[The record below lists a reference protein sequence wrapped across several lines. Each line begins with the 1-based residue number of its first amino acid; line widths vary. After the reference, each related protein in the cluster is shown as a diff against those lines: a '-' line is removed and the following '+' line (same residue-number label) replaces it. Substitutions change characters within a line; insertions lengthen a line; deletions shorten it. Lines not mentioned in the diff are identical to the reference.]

1 MRRIAVL
8 ASGGLDSAVQLA
20 DLARENTVFPVYV
33 AAGLAWEAREQAA
46 LRAYLDA
53 VACDNLK
60 PLTVLDMPSRGLY
73 GGEHWSVSGNAPA
86 YEAPDETVY
95 IPGRNVLLI
104 GVTAVWCALNNVDA
118 VAIGSLDGN
127 PFPDATPA
135 FFQDYGRLLST
146 ALDHPLQVI
155 APYRRLHKPQI
166 IAQFPDLPLH
176 VTLTC
181 MAPVERDGVTLHCG
195 ACNKCRERREAF
207 AAAGVADLTSYLSS

>member
-8 ASGGLDSAVQLA
+8 ASGGLDSAVLLA
-20 DLARENTVFPVYV
+20 DLARADTVFPVYV
-33 AAGLAWEAREQAA
+33 AAGLAWEAREQDA

-86 YEAPDETVY
+86 YDAPDETVY

-104 GVTAVWCALNNVDA
+104 GVAAVWGALNGVEA
-118 VAIGSLDGN
+118 IAIGSLEGN

-135 FFQDYGRLLST
+135 FFQDYGRLLSA
-146 ALDHPLQVI
+146 ALDHHLTVL
-155 APYRRLHKPQI
+155 APYRQQHKSRI
-166 IAQFPDLPLH
+166 IARFPYLPLH
-176 VTLTC
+176 LTLTC
-181 MAPVERDGVTLHCG
+181 MAPRERDGEILHCG

-207 AAAGVADLTSYLSS
+207 RDANVPDLTRYAA